1 MSIFEDKKHNGLK
14 YVGQKPVH
22 VRMAPG
28 TAQDDPD
35 ATYGLINHAVEQNMS
50 VRNIPNKDK

>member
-1 MSIFEDKKHNGLK
+1 MSIFEDKKHNGLA

-28 TAQDDPD
+28 TSQDDKD
-35 ATYGLINHAVEQNMS
+35 ATYGLINHGVMQDAS